1 MSTPNSMKQSCLRR
15 IGLIVLAL
23 ALAACGGAPNVQ
35 PTAPASA
42 LEAQVD
48 AYLAPMAQRGDFSG
62 SVLLARGGTIQFSR
76 AYGMASLEFDIPN
89 TPQTKFRIASITKTF
104 TALAIMQLQQQGR
117 LKIGDSI
124 CTYLPDCPAAWQPA
138 TIEQLLTHTSGIP
151 DALNCQ
157 GCPRPP
163 IRASMAIPEM
173 IQTVT
178 RFYQDAPLVTE
189 AGSTYSY
196 SNLGYGLLG
205 YIIEKASGQRYEDY
219 LKAAIF
225 DPLAMSNTGQDRASL
240 VLKNRATGYATINT
254 LADYNNIDLAYSAGG
269 LYTSAE
275 DLYKWDQALYTEKLL
290 PANLRDALFE
300 PRVHV
305 ADSDGEY
312 DYGYGWHLS
321 QRAGHAAVWHSGLL
335 PGFRSILLRY
345 PAEQATVIV
354 LCNIETVDIDTVSN
368 KLAEMLFNTI

>member
-1 MSTPNSMKQSCLRR
+1 MKQSCLCR
-15 IGLIVLAL
+15 IGLIALTL
-23 ALAACGGAPNVQ
+23 ALAACGGAPNG
-35 PTAPASA
+35 PPAAATPAPASA
-42 LEAQVD
+42 LEAQAD
-48 AYLAPMAQRGDFSG
+48 AYLAPMTQRGDFSG
-62 SVLLARGGTIQFSR
+62 AVLLARGGAIQFSR
-76 AYGMASLEFDIPN
+76 GYGMASLEYDIPN
-89 TPQTKFRIASITKTF
+89 TPQTKFRVASITKTF
-104 TALAIMQLQQQGR
+104 TALAIMQLQQQGK
-117 LKIGDSI
+117 LKIDDSI

-138 TIEQLLTHTSGIP
+138 TIEQLLIHTSGIP
-151 DALNCQ
+151 DALNCP

-163 IRASMAIPEM
+163 IRASMTIPET

-205 YIIEKASGQRYEDY
+205 YMIEKVSGQRYEEY
-219 LKAAIF
+219 LKATIF
-225 DPLAMSNTGQDRASL
+225 GPLAMANTGQDRTSL

-254 LADYNNIDLAYSAGG
+254 LADYNNIDLAYAAGG

-275 DLYKWDQALYTEKLL
+275 DLYRWDQALYTEKLL
-290 PANLRDALFE
+290 PAKLRDALFQ

-321 QRAGHAAVWHSGLL
+321 QRAGHAAVWHGGLL

-368 KLAEMLFNTI
+368 NLAEMLFSAT